1 MSSISNYLLIFIGVS
16 AVISFIFNFIAT
28 TIYDL
33 KSIKRAKY
41 TSKNKNSRKLRKRPL
56 ISIIAYSYN
65 QNASIEKFLLSIKDG
80 NYRKNQVILV
90 DDFSEDDSLKI
101 AKNFVKKYPK
111 LDIKIISKKSR
122 TGIVKSISYAIKKY
136 AIGDLIMITNVA
148 GELDM
153 HALKNAALRFNS
165 SQDLKLLTIN
175 RGVVHKDNVFSVFL
189 FFQSIIKV
197 AENKINDLFNK
208 VSLEN
213 LSDVVVVH
221 EYFKKNIKM
230 HSFVD
235 NGTFNISLDSSI
247 QKSSTSYAN
256 EVKIKVTIG
265 SSYQKLLEIIVAE
278 RMQVSGKIIHTSFIK
293 KISSIKQFLLLTQ
306 PLIYVW
312 FFIVGFV
319 SDNPI
324 LYLIGWTGT
333 FICLT
338 FVLWASDNVKIL
350 NKIKLSFYLPI
361 MYLVFIIF
369 GITCLVA
376 SVIGHL
382 AELKTLL
389 NRLTTRFLNNSP
401 KRTTKVI
408 KNAQVSKTV

>member
-1 MSSISNYLLIFIGVS
+1 MSSISNYFLIFIGVS

-122 TGIVKSISYAIKKY
+122 TGIVKSVSYAIKKY
-136 AIGDLIMITNVA
+136 ATGDLIMITNVA

-153 HALKNAALRFNS
+153 HALKNAALQFNS
-165 SQDLKLLTIN
+165 SQNLKLLTIN
-175 RGVVHKDNVFSVFL
+175 RSVAHRDNIFSVLL
-189 FFQSIIKV
+189 FFQSIIK
-197 AENKINDLFNK
+197 ATENKINDLFNK

-213 LSDVVVVH
+213 LSDVVIVR
-221 EYFKKNIKM
+221 EYFKKNIKI

-256 EVKIKVTIG
+256 EVKVKVTIS

-278 RMQVSGKIIHTSFIK
+278 RMQLSGKIIHASFIK

-306 PLIYVW
+306 PLVYVW

-319 SDNPI
+319 NDNPI

-333 FICLT
+333 FIYLA

-401 KRTTKVI
+401 KRATKVI